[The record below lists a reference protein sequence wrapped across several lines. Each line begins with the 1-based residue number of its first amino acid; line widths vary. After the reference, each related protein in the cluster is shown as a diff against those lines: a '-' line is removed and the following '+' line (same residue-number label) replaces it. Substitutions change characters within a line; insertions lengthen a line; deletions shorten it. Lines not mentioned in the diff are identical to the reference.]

1 MKDEDSVDEIKALI
15 RNYLTAIITHSMLSN
30 RRWSRKKFE
39 QSDAVQEEKNGDQ
52 FEFNL
57 CDVNLN
63 A

>member
-30 RRWSRKKFE
+30 RRWSRKNPNKVT
-39 QSDAVQEEKNGDQ
+39 QYSKEKNGDQ